1 MTVSDFILPNR
12 NWNIEKLKRS
22 LNNHR
27 SIKNIQG
34 ITISSHDMKDWSCW
48 GLNSSGKFSTKS
60 ATWMA
65 HDPQSFHNYNWIHKW
80 IWKID
85 TMPKIKV
92 FLWQVCH
99 KAIPA
104 KGLLLAM
111 GLHINPSYSLCLD
124 DIESIDHLFKERC
137 MTKKVWDY
145 AEEHGWIPSGMSP
158 DNYTSSSKS

>member
-1 MTVSDFILPNR
+1 
-12 NWNIEKLKRS
+12 
-22 LNNHR
+22 
-27 SIKNIQG
+27 
-34 ITISSHDMKDWSCW
+34 MKDWSCW

-99 KAIPA
+99 KTIPVR
-104 KGLLLAM
+104 GLLLAR
-111 GLHINPSYSLCLD
+111 GLHINPSCPLCLD
-124 DIESIDHLFKERC
+124 DIESVDHLFKECC
-137 MTKKVWDY
+137 MMKKFGTTQRNMDGFRQVCHQAKTKPLYIIFKKLKV
-145 AEEHGWIPSGMSP
+145 
-158 DNYTSSSKS
+158 